1 MAEVKKDTPLQ
12 YSCPEMKYV
21 HDTLYV
27 ISGKWKMMIIVSLRN
42 GNKRYRE
49 IAKSLPNITFRMLSK
64 ELKEMEMNKLVSR
77 TVHDQTPVLIEY
89 ELTDYCR
96 TLWPLLTEMI
106 KWGKNHR
113 TVI

>member
-1 MAEVKKDTPLQ
+1 MKADPDCD
-12 YSCPEMKYV
+12 YSCPDMKYI
-21 HDTLYV
+21 HDTQYV

-49 IAKSLPNITFRMLSK
+49 IAKSIPNITFRMLSK

-77 TVHDQTPVLIEY
+77 TVQTGMPVTIDY
-89 ELTDYCR
+89 ELTDYCK
-96 TLWPLLTEMI
+96 TLWPILTEMI
-106 KWGKNHR
+106 NWGKHHR